1 MLAQVQGDERLDL
14 GPETFTLRLVLLV
27 FRVHLDPLIFWMFN

>member
-27 FRVHLDPLIFWMFN
+27 FEFIWTH